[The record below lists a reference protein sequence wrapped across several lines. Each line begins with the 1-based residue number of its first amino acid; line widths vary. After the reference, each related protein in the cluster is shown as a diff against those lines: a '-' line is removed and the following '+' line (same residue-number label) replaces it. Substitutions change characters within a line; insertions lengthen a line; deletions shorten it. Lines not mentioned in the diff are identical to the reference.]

1 MQTDTLTYNAQQIAA
16 WQESGDYDYNR
27 ALVGSQMNL
36 LEWIMRQIDEFI
48 SKLFSGV
55 SSDTKT
61 TLYIIGGVLIFL
73 FIVWV
78 IYKIKPS
85 LFRREEKS
93 ALDYKEVEDTIYGI
107 DFDKQI
113 GEAKD
118 RHDWFEAV
126 RLIYLDTLKFLSD
139 KGKIEW
145 QLWKTPIQYTYE
157 MPDEALRKMTQQFVR
172 VRYGNY
178 EASEESVVEMEEWQ
192 SALKKTVGDV
202 EEGGAHE

>member
-27 ALVGSQMNL
+27 ELAGSQMNL
-36 LEWIMRQIDEFI
+36 LEWLMRQIDELI

-73 FIVWV
+73 FILWV

-118 RHDWFEAV
+118 RRDWFEAV
-126 RLIYLDTLKFLSD
+126 RLIYLDTLKHLSD
-139 KGKIEW
+139 NGKIEW

-178 EASEESVVEMEEWQ
+178 EASEDNVVEMEEWQ
-192 SALKKTVGDV
+192 SALKKKVNND